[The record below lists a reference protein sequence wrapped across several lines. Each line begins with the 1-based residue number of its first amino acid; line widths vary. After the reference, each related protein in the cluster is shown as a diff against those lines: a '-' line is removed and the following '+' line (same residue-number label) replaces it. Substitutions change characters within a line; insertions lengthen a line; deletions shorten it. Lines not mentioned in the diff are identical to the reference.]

1 MTVAGREEPLPI
13 EGDLG
18 LTAARKDREGS
29 GVGIAD
35 WSWRRNPMTE
45 VTSTCSMAMG
55 VWDILREALRTPF
68 RNRKLMFCIALTL
81 LILSSLILL
90 ANHFYLVPVIKD
102 LVMNEYLLLGNDPRS
117 SEYTKLL
124 AGVLQ
129 DIQIVVAAS
138 YSSKQLNL
146 KELILTIA
154 RTWKRP
160 LVTSLYIA
168 LLGIGYAMLLMPLIV
183 LLVGTAKGSVI
194 FIVFGVLIALLL
206 LCLSIYLG
214 AIWNLGLVISVVE
227 ERFSGMK
234 ALGRAEEL
242 IKGRKLQGFVLS
254 LLLALIYWVFTGLSV
269 FKAVD
274 INLAKATRLVIEL
287 VFMNVICLWQLF
299 LCMVFTVFYF
309 QCKKSHG
316 GEVETRVEIG
326 YHLVSTNPQV
336 DASVP

>member
-1 MTVAGREEPLPI
+1 
-13 EGDLG
+13 
-18 LTAARKDREGS
+18 
-29 GVGIAD
+29 
-35 WSWRRNPMTE
+35 MTE

-129 DIQIVVAAS
+129 DIQIVVGEETIFILVTYALSLFLTVAMIYATAAS

-183 LLVGTAKGSVI
+183 LLVETAKGSVI

-254 LLLALIYWVFTGLSV
+254 LLLALIYWVFTGLFV

>member
-1 MTVAGREEPLPI
+1 
-13 EGDLG
+13 
-18 LTAARKDREGS
+18 
-29 GVGIAD
+29 
-35 WSWRRNPMTE
+35 
-45 VTSTCSMAMG
+45 MAMG
-55 VWDILREALRTPF
+55 VWDILREALRIPF
-68 RNRKLMFCIALTL
+68 RNRKLMLSIALSL
-81 LILSSLILL
+81 LIPSSLILL
-90 ANHFYLVPVIKD
+90 AGHFYLIPVTEDLMLDEYQLIVKD
-102 LVMNEYLLLGNDPRS
+102 RTS

-129 DIQIVVAAS
+129 DIQIIVGEETIFILVSYVFSLLSIVAMIYATAAS

-146 KELILTIA
+146 KELILIIA
-154 RTWKRP
+154 GTWKRP
-160 LVTSLYIA
+160 LITSLYIG
-168 LLGIGYAMLLMPLIV
+168 LLGIGFAMLLMPLIV
-183 LLVGTAKGSVI
+183 LLVVTAKGSVI

-206 LCLSIYLG
+206 LFLNIYLF
-214 AIWNLGLVISVVE
+214 AIWKLGLVISVVE
-227 ERFSGMK
+227 EKFSGMK

-254 LLLALIYWVFTGLSV
+254 LLWTLIYGVIIGLFV

-274 INLAKATRLVIEL
+274 INLAKETRLVIEL
-287 VFMNVICLWQLF
+287 VFMNVICLLQLF

-316 GEVETRVEIG
+316 EEVETKVEIG

>member
-1 MTVAGREEPLPI
+1 
-13 EGDLG
+13 
-18 LTAARKDREGS
+18 
-29 GVGIAD
+29 
-35 WSWRRNPMTE
+35 MTE

-102 LVMNEYLLLGNDPRS
+102 LVMNEYLLHGNDPRS

-129 DIQIVVAAS
+129 DIQIVVGEETIFILVTYALSLFLTVVMIYATAAS

-254 LLLALIYWVFTGLSV
+254 LLLALIYWVFTGLFV